1 MKRIYSIM
9 LCVLLGGLGVSAQ
22 IVLSEDFENGIP
34 ADWEIIT
41 LATDD
46 GYTTGTD
53 ASSAYFDVP
62 NHASGQVAFTNDD
75 VCNCDKSNDW
85 LITPSFD
92 LTGLTTPTLFF
103 DRAFGAF
110 TNGGTETAAVEVSTD
125 GGATWTVLSELVG
138 DGVALGGGSVAVNWV
153 DLESVDLTAFAGMT
167 DVKIGFHYSDGAGW
181 LYGLVIDNV
190 TVLQQPEWEIKLSSL
205 AIEGIHQ
212 GGEIVA
218 ISGEVANLGL
228 NEITSFNL
236 TWTDGVNSFDET
248 ISGVS
253 IPSLGTY
260 TFTASDAFTAVAAS
274 TSDITVTISSPN
286 GNTDTDATNNELTT
300 SVTGIAFI
308 PVRRVV
314 VEEATGTWC
323 GWCPRGTVG
332 MEYMT
337 ATYPETF
344 IGIAM
349 HNNDPME
356 LAEYDSNNGISSYPS
371 SNVDRVLTG
380 QNPSS
385 ANLETVHNDRVD
397 LIVAANIDDEVT
409 YDPATRE
416 ITVTVTSEFV
426 APVTDYR
433 FNLVILED
441 SVTGTSS
448 GFAQVNYY
456 SAQSQNIDLFS
467 LDGTNWKNLAATV
480 PAADMYY
487 DHVARA
493 LPVGYFGEAG
503 SLPAVISAGD
513 VLSHTFTYTLPA
525 AYDEN
530 HIHVV
535 SMLLDNA
542 SGEIVNAVTS
552 AIEIPVANKNLT
564 FNENLAK
571 VFPNPFSDVT
581 TVSLN
586 LVDAAN
592 VSIEVYNTV
601 GQLMGQQDFGKL
613 SGEQNIPFNGT
624 SLNDGVYFMHIIV
637 GEQVV
642 TKRVTIAK

>member
-1 MKRIYSIM
+1 
-9 LCVLLGGLGVSAQ
+9 
-22 IVLSEDFENGIP
+22 
-34 ADWEIIT
+34 
-41 LATDD
+41 
-46 GYTTGTD
+46 
-53 ASSAYFDVP
+53 
-62 NHASGQVAFTNDD
+62 
-75 VCNCDKSNDW
+75 
-85 LITPSFD
+85 
-92 LTGLTTPTLFF
+92 
-103 DRAFGAF
+103 
-110 TNGGTETAAVEVSTD
+110 
-125 GGATWTVLSELVG
+125 
-138 DGVALGGGSVAVNWV
+138 
-153 DLESVDLTAFAGMT
+153 
-167 DVKIGFHYSDGAGW
+167 
-181 LYGLVIDNV
+181 
-190 TVLQQPEWEIKLSSL
+190 
-205 AIEGIHQ
+205 
-212 GGEIVA
+212 
-218 ISGEVANLGL
+218 
-228 NEITSFNL
+228 
-236 TWTDGVNSFDET
+236 
-248 ISGVS
+248 
-253 IPSLGTY
+253 
-260 TFTASDAFTAVAAS
+260 
-274 TSDITVTISSPN
+274 
-286 GNTDTDATNNELTT
+286 
-300 SVTGIAFI
+300 
-308 PVRRVV
+308 
-314 VEEATGTWC
+314 
-323 GWCPRGTVG
+323 